1 MRMTDQ
7 INAQLASFL
16 DSMEKDLPEQLAQL
30 EKQAIQDEVPIIRRQ
45 SQSLLRFLIRTHQ
58 PQKVLEVGTAV
69 GFSSLFMLE
78 YGSRTM
84 QITTIEKVPQ
94 RILEAKKNF
103 KNFCSQER
111 IHLCEGDAQ
120 NILEELEKEHKEY
133 DMVFMDAAKG
143 QYMRYL
149 TPILSMMKPGAILV
163 TDNVLLEGTILRSK
177 YAVTR
182 RDRTIHERMREYL
195 YCLTHTKGLETVI
208 IPMGDGMAVTY
219 VLEDFGGKHGT
230 TD

>member
-1 MRMTDQ
+1 MTDQ

-16 DSMEKDLPEQLAQL
+16 DSMEKDLPEQLAEL

-133 DMVFMDAAKG
+133 DMVFMDGDK
-143 QYMRYL
+143 
-149 TPILSMMKPGAILV
+149 
-163 TDNVLLEGTILRSK
+163 
-177 YAVTR
+177 
-182 RDRTIHERMREYL
+182 REYPAYL
-195 YCLTHTKGLETVI
+195 AMLLGDSSGVAMVRSGSLIIADNILWYGKVTEPTRHGDHHTEALKEFNRQVVNDPRLESVILPLRDGLNI
-208 IPMGDGMAVTY
+208 IRV
-219 VLEDFGGKHGT
+219 K
-230 TD
+230 